1 MLLLALKRLL
11 KLSLLL
17 LSVCCT
23 LFLVSCNQDFAK
35 PINEDLGSKNERKK
49 SKITF
54 WNGFTGPDGQTM
66 WEIIKN
72 FEADYPEY
80 EVEMEIIPWG
90 TYFDKLMV
98 SLGSGKPPD
107 VFILHENELVNY
119 VLQDAIRPL
128 DDLINGPKGLSVSD
142 CLPSIW
148 NRLRV
153 KTINDQKEPQTYGI
167 PLDCHNHAVYYNK
180 DSFRQL
186 DIPLPESLD
195 RNNFFHLAQQLTL
208 DQDKDGRPDQW
219 GFVFGGSVRSHLYT
233 LTEQFGGNFLDRE
246 NGICQIDQPPSQ
258 KALQLLYDAINKDG
272 YMPNPIHD

>member
-23 LFLVSCNQDFAK
+23 LFLVSCNQNSAK

-98 SLGSGKPPD
+98 SLVSGKPPD
-107 VFILHENELVNY
+107 VFILHENEFVNY
-119 VLQDAIRPL
+119 V
-128 DDLINGPKGLSVSD
+128 
-142 CLPSIW
+142 
-148 NRLRV
+148 
-153 KTINDQKEPQTYGI
+153 
-167 PLDCHNHAVYYNK
+167 
-180 DSFRQL
+180 
-186 DIPLPESLD
+186 
-195 RNNFFHLAQQLTL
+195 
-208 DQDKDGRPDQW
+208 
-219 GFVFGGSVRSHLYT
+219 
-233 LTEQFGGNFLDRE
+233 
-246 NGICQIDQPPSQ
+246 
-258 KALQLLYDAINKDG
+258 
-272 YMPNPIHD
+272 